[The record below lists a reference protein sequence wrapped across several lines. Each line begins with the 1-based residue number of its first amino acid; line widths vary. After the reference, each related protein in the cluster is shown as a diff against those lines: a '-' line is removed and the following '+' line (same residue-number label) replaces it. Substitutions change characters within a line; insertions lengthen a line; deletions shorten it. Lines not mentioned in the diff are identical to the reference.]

1 MQSILRRRDLCQ
13 FVMRSGGLVGVILAA
28 SCSGGSYVS
37 SSGTPAVVP
46 TNVVGK
52 SDTSGI
58 SAGAALQAPNATSTA
73 KP

>member
-1 MQSILRRRDLCQ
+1 MQPILRRRDLCQ

>member
-1 MQSILRRRDLCQ
+1 MPNRLTRRSLCQ
-13 FVMRSGGLVGVILAA
+13 YLARSGGLVGAFLAA
-28 SCSGGSYVS
+28 SCGGSYVS
-37 SSGTPAVVP
+37 STGSPVAIP

-58 SAGAALQAPNATSTA
+58 SAGLLQASPTPTP